1 MEDKI
6 KIKSFFY
13 KKDILYSNIKNLVI
27 RKNYLGSYDII
38 INFNDS
44 KNMFKYLSNY
54 IFNISIRK
62 NDGYSFIICDVKNI
76 CEIENYILKKMNCY
90 ELKKK
95 TYIYIR
101 YSLFDSFAYT
111 LIVIFSILYILN
123 LSLSNILLKYLV
135 YYLIFINIKF
145 FKNKFYMNKINCSII
160 KISDKKNRCYVF
172 EGYNE
177 TEKEI
182 KINYGLKINF
192 NYYYLSFYM
201 FPIKYKK
208 VK

>member
-1 MEDKI
+1 
-6 KIKSFFY
+6 
-13 KKDILYSNIKNLVI
+13 
-27 RKNYLGSYDII
+27 
-38 INFNDS
+38 
-44 KNMFKYLSNY
+44 
-54 IFNISIRK
+54 
-62 NDGYSFIICDVKNI
+62 
-76 CEIENYILKKMNCY
+76 MN
-90 ELKKK
+90 LKKK
-95 TYIYIR
+95 HIYIR

-145 FKNKFYMNKINCSII
+145 FKKKFYMNKINCSII